1 MWIGVDKKDAILKFT
16 IIIEEKMKFSLNK
29 VWAGWASTP
38 WIRKKAADLWHD
50 EIWYYLEE
58 NKIKKI
64 DEKVDFYF
72 EFFFKTRALDSS
84 NCSAMGKMIE
94 DGLKYD
100 KNKNKKWILVDDTN
114 SQVGKFLLE
123 SVKLDKKQKE
133 KIEEDYVDIY
143 IFKNNI

>member
-1 MWIGVDKKDAILKFT
+1 
-16 IIIEEKMKFSLNK
+16 
-29 VWAGWASTP
+29 
-38 WIRKKAADLWHD
+38 
-50 EIWYYLEE
+50 
-58 NKIKKI
+58 
-64 DEKVDFYF
+64 
-72 EFFFKTRALDSS
+72 
-84 NCSAMGKMIE
+84 MGKMIE

>member
-16 IIIEEKMKFSLNK
+16 LEFDEHMKFSLNK
-29 VWAGWASTP
+29 VWAWWPGTQWV
-38 WIRKKAADLWHD
+38 RKKAADLWHD